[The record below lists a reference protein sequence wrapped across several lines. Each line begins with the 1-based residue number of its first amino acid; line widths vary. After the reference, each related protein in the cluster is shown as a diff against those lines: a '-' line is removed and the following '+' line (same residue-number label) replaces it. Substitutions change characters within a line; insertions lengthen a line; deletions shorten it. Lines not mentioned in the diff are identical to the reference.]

1 MRASMSIVQQT
12 KQAKH
17 WRAAVMPPMLDDG
30 IPWLSILITYTR
42 NKHQRQLQ
50 CRIAFVGEFAGYDK
64 VCQHAKLE
72 D

>member
-17 WRAAVMPPMLDDG
+17 RRAAVMPPMLDDG
-30 IPWLSILITYTR
+30 IPWLHIHILDIA
-42 NKHQRQLQ
+42 QLQ
-50 CRIAFVGEFAGYDK
+50 CRIAFVGEFAGYGK